1 MTTARKDGT
10 MRMKVTISRDEHPAL
25 FEALF
30 RINNPRRRT
39 GRLKDLVIRG
49 LMLELSGGT
58 LSPMGQQ
65 AVGVR
70 AASAYGREDAT
81 AGEPRTTVSSMLE
94 WDASHS

>member
-1 MTTARKDGT
+1 MITARKDGT
-10 MRMKVTISRDEHPAL
+10 VRMKVTISRDEHPAL

-30 RINNPRRRT
+30 SIRNPRHRT

-49 LMLELSGGT
+49 LMLELTGGT
-58 LSPMGQQ
+58 LGAMGRQ
-65 AVGVR
+65 AAGAR
-70 AASAYGREDAT
+70 AASAYGREGAT